1 MVGNSLRSLTLAVD
15 SAHASTNNKRGMTLE
30 ERQRVGKLLRARRI
44 QEGLTQSEVAQR
56 MHAAGEDVAISLG
69 TLQAIEGAWYP
80 VRDTNVERYALFFQ
94 TKVSTL
100 LRADEPRPLLA
111 TDPLLQDLHEEHL
124 LIARRYMHARKHT
137 RAAVEQLIDPQLD
150 ATRGALLAAIV
161 LRLAGWSLHGLT
173 ALSTALE
180 SATISEALLSRVLH
194 GVATN
199 AEYAAAI
206 DAMLEGADT
215 PPTPAVSS
223 DLLHHK
229 PRRGA

>member
-1 MVGNSLRSLTLAVD
+1 MIGKSLCPLTLAVD
-15 SAHASTNNKRGMTLE
+15 AAHAGTNNRREMTLE

-44 QEGLTQSEVAQR
+44 QDGLTQTEVAQR
-56 MHAAGEDVAISLG
+56 MRDAGADVAISLG

-80 VRDTNVERYALFFQ
+80 VRDSNVERYALFFQ

-100 LRADEPRPLLA
+100 LRADEPQPLLA

-124 LIARRYMHARKHT
+124 LIARRYMHARKQT
-137 RAAVEQLIDPQLD
+137 RAAVEHLIDPQAD
-150 ATRGALLAAIV
+150 PNRGLLIAAIV
-161 LRLAGWSLHGLT
+161 LRLAGWSADGVIALHM
-173 ALSTALE
+173 ALDGA
-180 SATISEALLSRVLH
+180 AEALLTRVLH
-194 GVATN
+194 GMATN

-206 DAMLEGADT
+206 DAMIQGAGI
-215 PPTPAVSS
+215 PPTPAVSP